1 MAGVTYF
8 RIRSS
13 RALFLDE
20 EVTSLSSSVLSIV
33 PVAFFSIRVMHWNA
47 QTIVNK
53 ELSIYQGYS
62 PPNRDDSTMMRK
74 IEMLPPHTHLI
85 VFATILGRNSRHTRP
100 AEVYNA
106 ILLT

>member
-1 MAGVTYF
+1 MADVTYL
-8 RIRSS
+8 RIRTS

-20 EVTSLSSSVLSIV
+20 EVTSLSSSVLSLVSI
-33 PVAFFSIRVMHWNA
+33 AFFSVRVMYWNV
-47 QTIVNK
+47 QTVFNK

-85 VFATILGRNSRHTRP
+85 VFATILGRNTRH
-100 AEVYNA
+100 
-106 ILLT
+106 